1 MKNPTT
7 VSGTITDCG
16 WSTFTSSYPLD
27 LSNVTFD
34 SETKISQKQNQY
46 KSDAE
51 EEFKTGYSLG
61 EDKEI
66 IKAAQNFIRI
76 MLAPLYKN
84 IEFETDAQIIPRNSL
99 PLLSYLQNESMNYK
113 EELFKTK
120 EGTELLAK
128 YNLLNG
134 DN

>member
-1 MKNPTT
+1 MTRKRN
-7 VSGTITDCG
+7 S
-16 WSTFTSSYPLD
+16 
-27 LSNVTFD
+27 
-34 SETKISQKQNQY
+34 
-46 KSDAE
+46 
-51 EEFKTGYSLG
+51 KTGYSLG
-61 EDKEI
+61 EDREI

-128 YNLLNG
+128 YHLLNG